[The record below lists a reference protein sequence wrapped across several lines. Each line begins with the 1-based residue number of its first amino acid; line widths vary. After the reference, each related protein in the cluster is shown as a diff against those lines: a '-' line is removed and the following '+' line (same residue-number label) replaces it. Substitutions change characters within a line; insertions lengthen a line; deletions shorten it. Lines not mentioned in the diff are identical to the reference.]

1 MKQASNQPSKATRRP
16 GSKEKRKEGRK
27 GKKKA
32 SKKHSRKQASKET
45 RKQGRERKEGKKK
58 HRKQTRKGGREGGME
73 GERGDH
79 IHGFL
84 VARCLRGGPLPR
96 GGRQR
101 PRDQLGTKPA
111 LFEDRA
117 AGICWGRFG
126 VSQSH
131 LMFVHSRT
139 NQASSSVS
147 PEVRRRSMAGVKVK
161 SPSNQEPRSI
171 LIY

>member
-58 HRKQTRKGGREGGME
+58 HRKQTRKGGRE

-161 SPSNQEPRSI
+161 SPSNQEPRSR